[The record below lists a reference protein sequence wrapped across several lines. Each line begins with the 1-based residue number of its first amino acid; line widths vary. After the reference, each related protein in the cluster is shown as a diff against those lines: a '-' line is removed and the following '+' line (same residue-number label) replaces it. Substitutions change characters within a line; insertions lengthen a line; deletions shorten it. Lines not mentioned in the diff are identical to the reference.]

1 MKANEVAIVLTG
13 YQKEFCSPD
22 GKLHAL
28 IKDMLGPCKI
38 IENTLDLLKRAKEK
52 KIPVFNAAIVFSPG
66 YPELENP
73 VGILKNIKE
82 MKAFMKGTLG
92 AELID
97 ELKPFKDYI
106 IDVEGKTGLSCFRH
120 TNLDKLLKDRNIHTI
135 ATAGL
140 LTNVCVESTV
150 RAGYDAGYE
159 IMVIKDCT
167 GCRSKS
173 WQDYA
178 EQNILPMFGSI
189 VTHDEF
195 LKMVQ

>member
-1 MKANEVAIVLTG
+1 
-13 YQKEFCSPD
+13 
-22 GKLHAL
+22 
-28 IKDMLGPCKI
+28 ML
-38 IENTLDLLKRAKEK
+38 R
-52 KIPVFNAAIVFSPG
+52 PG

-82 MKAFMKGTLG
+82 MKAFLKGTLG

-97 ELKPFKDYI
+97 ELKPYKDYI

-120 TNLDKLLKDRNIHTI
+120 TNLDKLLKDRNIKVV
-135 ATAGL
+135 AAAGL

-159 IMVIKDCT
+159 IMVLKDCT

-178 EQNILPMFGSI
+178 EQNIFPMFGSVI
-189 VTHDEF
+189 THDEF
-195 LKMVQ
+195 LNMVQ